1 MFSDKRILLAAILSS
16 IYFVILFTG
25 VPGMLNSNLVNGV
38 LELFTI
44 PMIVLQG
51 SILASVCY
59 RLIRKKSINSLQTIV
74 SGVLSLGV
82 ILSFFFIS

>member
-1 MFSDKRILLAAILSS
+1 MFSDRRILIAAILSS
-16 IYFVILFTG
+16 IYFVILFTE
-25 VPGMLNSNLVNGV
+25 VPAMLNSNLVNVV

-59 RLIRKKSINSLQTIV
+59 RLIRKESRSSLKTIV
-74 SGVLSLGV
+74 SGVLSMGV

>member
-1 MFSDKRILLAAILSS
+1 MFSDKRILVAAILSS

-25 VPGMLNSNLVNGV
+25 VPAMLNSNFVNGL

-44 PMIVLQG
+44 PMIILQG
-51 SILASVCY
+51 SILASAGY
-59 RLIRKKSINSLQTIV
+59 RLIRKESRNSLQMMI
-74 SGVLSLGV
+74 SGALSMGV